1 MVSTPVISK
10 PGMELQEDQVLRPD
24 LTLPWIQD
32 QHGLQETTSQ
42 KLREKLSWAVFL
54 GSVNIHLLPTPVSD
68 LKISIGHRKD
78 LGKVLIT
85 SADYSF
91 LNHKAKNLKLDP
103 YKKQSPIL
111 PQAAYQ
117 LSPQAYVINILADNC
132 LFFVLIMYQRNI
144 PFTATS
150 NHAMVNNTCLRI
162 KYVLLRLEQKF

>member
-1 MVSTPVISK
+1 MK
-10 PGMELQEDQVLRPD
+10 G
-24 LTLPWIQD
+24 

-68 LKISIGHRKD
+68 SIGHRQD

-91 LNHKAKNLKLDP
+91 LNHKTKNLKLDP
-103 YKKQSPIL
+103 YKKRCPVL

-117 LSPQAYVINILADNC
+117 LSPQACVINIFADNC
-132 LFFVLIMYQRNI
+132 LFFCAYHV
-144 PFTATS
+144 S
-150 NHAMVNNTCLRI
+150 EEHALHGNFEPCHGH
-162 KYVLLRLEQKF
+162 